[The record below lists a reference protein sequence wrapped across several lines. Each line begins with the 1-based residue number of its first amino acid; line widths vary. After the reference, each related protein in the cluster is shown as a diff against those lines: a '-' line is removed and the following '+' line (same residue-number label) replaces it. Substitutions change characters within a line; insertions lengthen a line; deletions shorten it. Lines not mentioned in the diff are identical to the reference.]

1 MIDKLKIA
9 GQYILPKDLVTYI
22 AGQLASAKMGKF
34 TTYLIKTFIKQ
45 YKINMS
51 EAKHSDPVH
60 FDTFNDFFTRELRE
74 GVRPIL
80 EGDKNIVM
88 PVDGAVSQLGEIKVG
103 RLFQAK
109 GHDFSLRELLGGKD
123 DVSAPFEDGLF
134 STVYLSPKDY
144 HRIHIPMAGK
154 LEQMIFIPGDLFSV
168 NPLTAENVP
177 NLFARNERAVAIF
190 STEIGPMAM
199 VYVGAT
205 IVGSIETPWHGT
217 LKAQSNKEIQYWNY
231 KDQDIR
237 FEKGDEIGRFKLGS
251 TIVALFPKDT
261 ITFAENVKPSTTTR
275 LGELLATV
283 NEKEEKAAPEKK
295 VTKATEAKETKKTV
309 VKKPTAKKS
318 TAKKTTEKKT
328 VAKKITIKKSA
339 IKKSDSKKMDN
350 QVTGE
355 SK

>member
-1 MIDKLKIA
+1 MIDKLKIV
-9 GQYILPKDLVTYI
+9 GQYLLPKHLVTYI

-34 TTYLIKTFIKQ
+34 TTYLIETFIKQ
-45 YKINMS
+45 YKINMN
-51 EAKHSDPVH
+51 EAKHSDPVY
-60 FDTFNDFFTRELRE
+60 FETFNDFFTRELVE
-74 GVRPIL
+74 GVRPVL
-80 EGDKNIVM
+80 DGDENIVM
-88 PVDGAVSQLGEIKVG
+88 PVDGKVSQLGDIKVG

-123 DVSAPFEDGLF
+123 EVAAPFEDGLF
-134 STVYLSPKDY
+134 STVYLSPQDY

-199 VYVGAT
+199 VFVGAT
-205 IVGSIETPWHGT
+205 IVGSIETPWHGV
-217 LKAQSNKEIQYWNY
+217 LKAQSNKEIQYWDY

-261 ITFAENVKPSTTTR
+261 ETFAENVKASTTTR
-275 LGELLATV
+275 LGELFAIV
-283 NEKEEKAAPEKK
+283 NKKSPLKTEINPEPNKKEKEEAVKPDTVKPKSKPIKKAVTPKTKKATKK
-295 VTKATEAKETKKTV
+295 VIKIKP
-309 VKKPTAKKS
+309 KKPDAEG
-318 TAKKTTEKKT
+318 EK
-328 VAKKITIKKSA
+328 
-339 IKKSDSKKMDN
+339 
-350 QVTGE
+350 
-355 SK
+355 